1 MRNFGLIGNPLS
13 HSFSKKYFTNKFKK
27 ESILDANYELFP
39 IKEIDEIKLLLQEQK
54 DLLGLN
60 VTIPYKQ
67 AVIPY
72 LDELDP
78 TAKAVGAVNT
88 IKISTLENVQVQ
100 LKGYNTD
107 VIGFRQ
113 SLKPF
118 LAKEHERALIFGSGG
133 ASKAVSYVLDQLNI
147 PHFIVSRN
155 PTGVKAISYSELD
168 EASVSRFQLLIN
180 CTPLG
185 MSPNLDQ
192 MPPIP
197 MDAVGKKHLAYDL
210 VYNPLE
216 TKFLAMAKAKG
227 ALTVNGLSM
236 LQLQAEAAW
245 KIWNEE
251 K

>member
-1 MRNFGLIGNPLS
+1 MRTFGLIGNPLS
-13 HSFSKKYFTNKFKK
+13 HSFSKKYFTDKFEK
-27 ESILDANYELFP
+27 EGILNTAYKLFQLDKVVD
-39 IKEIDEIKLLLQEQK
+39 IKALLQQEKQ
-54 DLLGLN
+54 LEGLN

-67 AVIPY
+67 AVITY

-88 IKISTLENVQVQ
+88 IKISIAEKNQLH

-133 ASKAVSYVLDQLNI
+133 AAKAVAYVLDQLSI
-147 PHFIVSRN
+147 PFFVVSRN
-155 PTGVKAISYSELD
+155 PKEEKEIAYSELD
-168 EASVSRFQLLIN
+168 EASIARFQLLIN

-185 MSPNLDQ
+185 MYPDLDK
-192 MPPIP
+192 MPPIE
-197 MDAVGKKHLAYDL
+197 MEAVGKNHLVYDL

-216 TKFLAMAKAKG
+216 TKFLAAAKARG

-245 KIWNEE
+245 EIWNDR